1 MPCDVLI
8 VPANQLEGN
17 RFLVSHMGAIL
28 RPSPNQ
34 FRPREYLMFITPA
47 YAQSAAGSGDFL
59 IQILPFLLI
68 FVIMYF
74 LIIRPQQRRLK
85 DHKEMVAALRRG
97 DTVVTGGGLIGKVTK
112 ADDDELQ
119 VELAPGM
126 KVKVI
131 RSTITEVRS
140 KNQPVSGKK

>member
-1 MPCDVLI
+1 
-8 VPANQLEGN
+8 
-17 RFLVSHMGAIL
+17 
-28 RPSPNQ
+28 
-34 FRPREYLMFITPA
+34 MFITPA
-47 YAQSAAGSGDFL
+47 YAQSAAGSGEFL

-140 KNQPVSGKK
+140 KNQPVGGKK

>member
-1 MPCDVLI
+1 
-8 VPANQLEGN
+8 
-17 RFLVSHMGAIL
+17 
-28 RPSPNQ
+28 
-34 FRPREYLMFITPA
+34 MFITPA

-112 ADDDELQ
+112 ADDDELV